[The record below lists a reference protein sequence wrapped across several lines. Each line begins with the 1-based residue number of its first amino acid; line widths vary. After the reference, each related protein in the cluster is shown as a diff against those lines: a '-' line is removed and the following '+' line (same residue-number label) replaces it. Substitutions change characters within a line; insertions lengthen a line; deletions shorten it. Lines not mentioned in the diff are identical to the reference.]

1 MRQRVL
7 GRSDLKTAPLIFGG
21 NVFGWTVDEAQS
33 FVLLDAFVAAGFDM
47 IDTADMYS
55 SWVPGNR
62 GGESE
67 TIIGNWMAS
76 RGNRAAVQ
84 ISSKVGMAEAAG
96 RGGLSR
102 ARIVEGVEG
111 SLRRLRTDRIDLY
124 QSHIDDTVTPLDETL
139 EAHEQLIRQGKVRY
153 IGASNYSAE
162 RLKQSLDCS
171 LRRQAPRYE
180 TLQPLYNLHDRSSFE
195 GAVEDLCIAQDI
207 GVITYS
213 SLASGFLSGK
223 YRSLADVER
232 SARAKALKT
241 YCTPRGEHVLQTL
254 DSVAGEYRAS
264 AAQIA
269 LAWVLARPAVTAAIV
284 SATNVRQLHELVGS
298 VDIRLD
304 AVAMA
309 TLNASGIQEQSP

>member
-1 MRQRVL
+1 MRHRVL

-33 FVLLDAFVAAGFDM
+33 FLLLDAFIEAGFDM

-55 SWVPGNR
+55 SWVPGNL

-67 TIIGNWMAS
+67 TIIGKWMAS

-84 ISSKVGMAEAAG
+84 ISSKVGMAESAG

-102 ARIVEGVEG
+102 ARIVEGIEG

-124 QSHIDDTVTPLDETL
+124 QSHIDDTLTPIDETL

-171 LRRQAPRYE
+171 QRRRAPRYE

-195 GAVEDLCIAQDI
+195 GALEDLCIAQDI

-223 YRSLADVER
+223 YRSLADVEK
-232 SARAKALKT
+232 SARAKALKN
-241 YCTPRGEHVLQTL
+241 YCTPRGERVLQAL
-254 DSVAGEYRAS
+254 DSVAGDYRAT

-284 SATNVRQLHELVGS
+284 SATSVRQLHELIGS
-298 VDIRLD
+298 VGIRLD
-304 AVAMA
+304 AAAMA
-309 TLNASGIQEQSP
+309 KLNASGIQEQSS